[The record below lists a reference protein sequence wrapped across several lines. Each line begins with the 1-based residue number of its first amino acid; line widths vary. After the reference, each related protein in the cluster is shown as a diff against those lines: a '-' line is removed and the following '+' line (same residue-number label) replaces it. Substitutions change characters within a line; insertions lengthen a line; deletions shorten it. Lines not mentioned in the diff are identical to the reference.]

1 MASSGEGCDSAD
13 NASTAWSSPFLASG
27 LRPVSLS
34 LPLDQVTREWAWG
47 GSAGRGVKVAVIDS
61 GIDATHPAV
70 GGGVTRYVAITEGSA
85 GLVYDTAPHTD
96 AYGHGTACA
105 SIIRALAP
113 ECELYSVKVLGPT
126 LGGLG
131 SVFAAG
137 LRWAVENGAQ
147 VCNLSLGTTKRDYF
161 GVLHELA
168 DQAYFR
174 NVALVAAANNRSIP
188 AFPSLFAS
196 VISVA
201 SHDDDDPYRFF
212 CNPRPPVE
220 FGVPG
225 INVRVA
231 WLNGGYLTGTGN
243 SYAAPHI
250 TGLVAKI
257 LGKHPSL
264 TVSELKTVLRALAGN
279 ASREGSDTCS
289 EVADTELAP
298 SIPLIP

>member
-1 MASSGEGCDSAD
+1 
-13 NASTAWSSPFLASG
+13 
-27 LRPVSLS
+27 
-34 LPLDQVTREWAWG
+34 LPLDKVTRDWAWG
-47 GSAGRGVKVAVIDS
+47 GSNGRGVKVAVIDS

-70 GGGVTRYVAITEGSA
+70 GGGVTRYVAITEGPT
-85 GLVYDTAPHTD
+85 GLVYDTEPHTD

-105 SIIRALAP
+105 SIIRTLAP
-113 ECELYSVKVLGPT
+113 DCELYSVKVLGPT

-131 SVFAAG
+131 SIFAAG

-201 SHDDDDPYRFF
+201 SHEDDNPYRFY

-220 FGVPG
+220 FGAPG

-257 LGKHPSL
+257 LGKHPTL
-264 TVSELKTVLRALAGN
+264 TIPELKTVLRVTADN
-279 ASREGSDTCS
+279 TSRERKDPHS
-289 EVADTELAP
+289 EAEDPELQT
-298 SIPLIP
+298 SVLILE